1 MSILTSS
8 LPDYL
13 TISGEKCPIYTD
25 FKVWL
30 KFSEIVEEGTPDEKK
45 IAEIFMMIFP
55 KLPKNLFQA
64 FPAILDFYRCS
75 KQSEETN
82 AKSSSKQMFSFEH
95 DSDMI
100 YSAFYQ
106 QYNIDLAAAKMH
118 WWQFKALFNGLS
130 DTTQFIKVVGF
141 RGVNLSEIKNNEMRK
156 YYSKMKRIYKLPDNR
171 SESEKEDALNAMFSA
186 SFC

>member
-1 MSILTSS
+1 
-8 LPDYL
+8 
-13 TISGEKCPIYTD
+13 
-25 FKVWL
+25 
-30 KFSEIVEEGTPDEKK
+30 
-45 IAEIFMMIFP
+45 
-55 KLPKNLFQA
+55 
-64 FPAILDFYRCS
+64 
-75 KQSEETN
+75 
-82 AKSSSKQMFSFEH
+82 MFSFEH

-106 QYNIDLAAAKMH
+106 QYNIDLSSAKMH